1 VTYQLVYNFLLDSKF
16 LDDLN
21 HKKVILKLKI
31 FSKEALLSSESDQ
44 INCRGIVQQSGWH
57 TRFDTR
63 CKHAKRCRDFGAHS
77 KPHKEQDNFSEKK

>member
-44 INCRGIVQQSGWH
+44 INCRGIV
-57 TRFDTR
+57 
-63 CKHAKRCRDFGAHS
+63 
-77 KPHKEQDNFSEKK
+77 